1 MRTSAGKT
9 PETGAQPC
17 GRKRVRLPQ
26 ASGQGAIPSEGI
38 KGDEWAA

>member
-1 MRTSAGKT
+1 MNI
-9 PETGAQPC
+9 
-17 GRKRVRLPQ
+17 RLLQ

>member
-1 MRTSAGKT
+1 MRTPAGKT
-9 PETGAQPC
+9 HETGAQPC
-17 GRKRVRLPQ
+17 GRMLVRLLQ